1 MIKNRRT
8 FLQWLSVFCL
18 ESALAPKV
26 SSEPSLVQETPEDR
40 LKSILRG
47 SWKLESYTYTSN
59 NRTYSPP
66 DEMEAAANF
75 AESQYDVN
83 FSTYISRMGIKRTR
97 RASESGSY
105 SVTGDRIRLF
115 AEEASSDREKGEEF
129 LTDVSV
135 EDDTMNL
142 TSNKGANHEVWKK
155 VS

>member
-1 MIKNRRT
+1 MDKNRRT
-8 FLQWLSVFCL
+8 FLQLLPVFCL
-18 ESALAPKV
+18 ESALARKV
-26 SSEPSLVQETPEDR
+26 FSEPSLVQQTPEDR

-66 DEMEAAANF
+66 DEMEAVANF
-75 AESQYDVN
+75 AESQYDVS
-83 FSTYISRMGIKRTR
+83 FSTHIARMGIKRTR
-97 RASESGSY
+97 NASESGTYLVS
-105 SVTGDRIRLF
+105 GDRIRLF

-135 EDDTMNL
+135 EDDTMKL
-142 TSNKGANHEVWKK
+142 TSNNGGNHEVWKK